1 MKTGPVSPVLQEA
14 QSNSAECLPRN
25 SWKRANRGGAYIT
38 RLFLHGAASK
48 WAASAGSGNFLTE
61 EKRGDRARGTTMAT
75 IPDHLLSWLDRVA
88 EVAQEAVDQ
97 YDISLSKPDDQRESK
112 RLFVT
117 IRDLRKVLEE
127 RKRSS

>member
-1 MKTGPVSPVLQEA
+1 
-14 QSNSAECLPRN
+14 
-25 SWKRANRGGAYIT
+25 
-38 RLFLHGAASK
+38 
-48 WAASAGSGNFLTE
+48 
-61 EKRGDRARGTTMAT
+61 MAT

-127 RKRSS
+127 RKRSG